1 MIRPINLVPHK
12 ARLFRSLGDEG
23 RLAVLETLMDGEQ
36 RVTDLALQ
44 TGQAQ
49 STISTHLAA
58 LHAAGLITREQAGRQ
73 VNYRLAGPSVLA
85 LLDAGEAAVLA
96 TFADDFTC
104 LNPCCNP

>member
-1 MIRPINLVPHK
+1 MIRPVNLVEHK

-23 RLAVLETLMDGEQ
+23 RLAVLETLMEGEQ

-49 STISTHLAA
+49 STVSTHLAA
-58 LHAAGLITREQAGRQ
+58 LHSAGLIAREQSGRQ
-73 VNYRLAGPSVLA
+73 VHYRLAGPSVLA

-96 TFADDFTC
+96 TFAEDFTC
-104 LNPCCNP
+104 SNPCCNP

>member
-1 MIRPINLVPHK
+1 MIRPVNLVPHK

-23 RLAVLETLMDGEQ
+23 RLAVLETLLDGEQ
-36 RVTDLALQ
+36 RVTDLAVQ

-58 LHAAGLITREQAGRQ
+58 LHAAGLIARDQAGRE
-73 VNYRLAGPSVLA
+73 VHYRLAGPSVVA

-96 TFADDFTC
+96 TYAEDFTC
-104 LNPCCNP
+104 SSPCCNP